1 MNFDKTMDEAQQE
14 KNSLRNSMKDLQ
26 KETENMQVALDI
38 HNEKVEK
45 AKSLRLSLQEEK
57 LRLSSNMQKL
67 QQFHDKETELS
78 AKKEKLLKV
87 IQEFKQE
94 LVTAD
99 DRLETAIE
107 NLDKK
112 KVNSMIIF
120 IFKQLIKVKENVI

>member
-1 MNFDKTMDEAQQE
+1 MNFDKTMDEAQKE
-14 KNSLRNSMKDLQ
+14 KNSLKMSMKELE
-26 KETENMQVALDI
+26 KEIESTQVALDI

-78 AKKEKLLKV
+78 TKKDKLLKV
-87 IQEFKQE
+87 IQEFRQE
-94 LVTAD
+94 LVIAE

-112 KVNSMIIF
+112 KVIT
-120 IFKQLIKVKENVI
+120 E